1 MTLRGLISV
10 LLGKV
15 ERPIFVSYYEFDA
28 LYYLFPYPITYIGE
42 VEDRIDHYCS
52 TQILIDGLDREYILG
67 SAFGYF
73 YEKQDFHSLTD
84 IEEIELKMLE
94 QRYP

>member
-15 ERPIFVSYYEFDA
+15 ERSIFVSHYELDA
-28 LYYLFPYPITYIGE
+28 LYYLFPYLITYIGE

-52 TQILIDGLDREYILG
+52 THILKEDLGRKLILP
-67 SAFGYF
+67 SAIGYL
-73 YEKQDFHSLTD
+73 YGKHCDNSLTEIEKQS
-84 IEEIELKMLE
+84 
-94 QRYP
+94 